1 MVYTPYIDTRKCVI
15 YGYDAYE
22 EMTCNDF
29 LLQNFIGKPL
39 PLTWKLPKYTAE
51 YTNFS
56 LNDFLHGHIQAPF
69 VSAHAQK
76 KLAPIL
82 KGQAEFR
89 SIGKIRGEDYY
100 VMNVINVIDCL
111 DENQSEILRG
121 DDGRVMSLRQAVF
134 LPHGIP
140 DSVVFKVP
148 QDTTRIFTTNRLVDL
163 VREHKFTGIGFEFA
177 NHMGLSLVNHAFT
190 DLPLRPAKSKR
201 SVN

>member
-1 MVYTPYIDTRKCVI
+1 MKELMVYTPYIDTRKCVI

-100 VMNVINVIDCL
+100 VMNVIIGGVNPYIFAFFIHLPISCAP
-111 DENQSEILRG
+111 SG
-121 DDGRVMSLRQAVF
+121 DA
-134 LPHGIP
+134 
-140 DSVVFKVP
+140 
-148 QDTTRIFTTNRLVDL
+148 
-163 VREHKFTGIGFEFA
+163 
-177 NHMGLSLVNHAFT
+177 HAFFMARCNRAFAV
-190 DLPLRPAKSKR
+190 L
-201 SVN
+201 